1 MSMQRGRW
9 FHSPDWD
16 EQQEQHDPD
25 GSTLAVDEFMA
36 RTMKEPE
43 GPQFVQP
50 KRETPTGWIGAQ
62 EWNRIVPAARCKEC
76 GNVTWKLSLSGG
88 PQKLVD
94 TKKHGPVH
102 ADGCG
107 RPNGKLDIK
116 HGLLND

>member
-1 MSMQRGRW
+1 MIR
-9 FHSPDWD
+9 D
-16 EQQEQHDPD
+16 
-25 GSTLAVDEFMA
+25 LVDEIEEA
-36 RTMKEPE
+36 LRPVTILDEP
-43 GPQFVQP
+43 PTRP

-102 ADGCG
+102 EDGCS